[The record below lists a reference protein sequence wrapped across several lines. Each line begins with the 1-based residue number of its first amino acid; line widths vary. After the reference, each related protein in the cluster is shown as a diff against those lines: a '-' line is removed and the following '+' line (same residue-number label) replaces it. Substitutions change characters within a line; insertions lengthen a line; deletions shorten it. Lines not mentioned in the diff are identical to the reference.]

1 MSLRL
6 SRHSQKIFMN
16 VFLDFI
22 SVFGSLCEYFECW
35 PVCLCCRGEGGTHPA
50 GDTVH
55 RQTETGQV
63 CFLLQ
68 TVPGD

>member
-1 MSLRL
+1 MFFEILVSSLVSCDEML
-6 SRHSQKIFMN
+6 SLWI
-16 VFLDFI
+16 LDLF
-22 SVFGSLCEYFECW
+22 
-35 PVCLCCRGEGGTHPA
+35 VCAVVVEGGTQPA

-68 TVPGD
+68 TVPGDFKGTV